1 MDWPEVKVQYTNVMP
16 IGKENVL
23 MPGKEKALDVL
34 SLPYSNRNS
43 DFRATS
49 TGLPSASS
57 IEEEKKLL
65 KEIEK
70 LLQEIK
76 NKKAAA
82 LGFEDTS
89 VIKSENAL
97 NTLSSASPK
106 YTNI

>member
-1 MDWPEVKVQYTNVMP
+1 MP

-34 SLPYSNRNS
+34 SMPYANRNL

-57 IEEEKKLL
+57 IEEEKKKELL

-76 NKKAAA
+76 NKKAAV

-89 VIKSENAL
+89 FVRSENAL
-97 NTLSSASPK
+97 NTPSSANPE
-106 YTNI
+106 YTSI